1 MPCTK
6 INSKYIKDLNV
17 RSKTIKLLEED
28 IGSTL
33 FDVGVSN
40 IFLAMSPQ
48 ARKTK
53 AKINKWVNIKLKS
66 FCTAKETAN
75 KAKRPPTKWEKI
87 FANDIFNK
95 GLVNIQNI
103 QRTQLTI
110 KNPNNPIKKWQIIW
124 IFFYR
129 RHTDG
134 QDAQEKMLNITN
146 HQGMQIKTTVRYQ
159 LSPVKMTIIN
169 NKNK

>member
-1 MPCTK
+1 MQQRKHSHLNKWCWENWTATGKRIKLDYSLMPCTK

-53 AKINKWVNIKLKS
+53 AKINK
-66 FCTAKETAN
+66 
-75 KAKRPPTKWEKI
+75 
-87 FANDIFNK
+87 
-95 GLVNIQNI
+95 
-103 QRTQLTI
+103 
-110 KNPNNPIKKWQIIW
+110 
-124 IFFYR
+124 
-129 RHTDG
+129 
-134 QDAQEKMLNITN
+134 
-146 HQGMQIKTTVRYQ
+146 
-159 LSPVKMTIIN
+159 
-169 NKNK
+169 